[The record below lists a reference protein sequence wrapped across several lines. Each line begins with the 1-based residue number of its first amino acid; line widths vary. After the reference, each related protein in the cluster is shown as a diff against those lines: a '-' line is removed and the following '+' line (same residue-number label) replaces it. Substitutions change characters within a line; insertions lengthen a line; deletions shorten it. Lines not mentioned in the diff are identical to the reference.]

1 MRMEGV
7 QDFLKLC
14 SCSFWWAY
22 RLVSRH
28 RPIMGLYD
36 KLPAVNANAFVA
48 PKQCPSSQ
56 LLSTNT
62 PQSKQ
67 PFRYPRAHRESLH
80 WRLLINLIFL
90 QQIISSLHFP
100 ALFPTS
106 YPSTHSPIPAVLLFP
121 PSPLPP
127 LHNDIHQWNSRSNKS
142 RFLPMLVPRLP
153 DGGNGETGNS
163 RCWTDSLR
171 WNSHAETPPTLSKYL
186 PRGTRTHEPM
196 DYGGGDVLPRQFHRR
211 VLRESW
217 LDERKKRTPADT
229 LEVWRSGRESGKEWK
244 DRFLPRFCHRKWSR
258 LEGNLCHDAC
268 IAYLCRIRC
277 SVREFAKCEMYNWR

>member
-1 MRMEGV
+1 MRKPFELSP
-7 QDFLKLC
+7 QSLIYFYYYYDDC
-14 SCSFWWAY
+14 PPS
-22 RLVSRH
+22 
-28 RPIMGLYD
+28 PIPFFITRQPLIS
-36 KLPAVNANAFVA
+36 P
-48 PKQCPSSQ
+48 PSIKKTFIT
-56 LLSTNT
+56 TNT

-80 WRLLINLIFL
+80 WCLLINLIFL
-90 QQIISSLHFP
+90 QQIISSPHFP

-127 LHNDIHQWNSRSNKS
+127 VHNDIHQWNSRSNKS

-186 PRGTRTHEPM
+186 PRETRTPEPM
-196 DYGGGDVLPRQFHRR
+196 G
-211 VLRESW
+211 
-217 LDERKKRTPADT
+217 
-229 LEVWRSGRESGKEWK
+229 
-244 DRFLPRFCHRKWSR
+244 
-258 LEGNLCHDAC
+258 
-268 IAYLCRIRC
+268 
-277 SVREFAKCEMYNWR
+277 